1 MKILLIEDNL
11 SISKGLEYTFNE
23 LNYEIINKTNL
34 KEASMYLIDNIP
46 SLIILD
52 ISLPDGDGFSFYE
65 NIIKKLNIKTIIL
78 TAKDDEDDIVK
89 GLELGA
95 NDYITKPFKT
105 KELIA
110 RVNKILHSD
119 KIVLKSKNITFDLN
133 KMEVR
138 KNDEL
143 VLLTSLELRILY
155 LLFININKVVTRS
168 YLLEYIYNLTGN
180 DVNDNTITVYLKRI
194 REKLDEDIIK
204 TVKGIG
210 YRIDE

>member
-105 KELIA
+105 K
-110 RVNKILHSD
+110 
-119 KIVLKSKNITFDLN
+119 
-133 KMEVR
+133 
-138 KNDEL
+138 
-143 VLLTSLELRILY
+143 
-155 LLFININKVVTRS
+155 
-168 YLLEYIYNLTGN
+168 
-180 DVNDNTITVYLKRI
+180 
-194 REKLDEDIIK
+194 
-204 TVKGIG
+204 
-210 YRIDE
+210 